1 MVILKELEQVGIW
14 KNIYRDFGYSF
25 MKIIKIMVK
34 YVKLTINILEN
45 V

>member
-1 MVILKELEQVGIW
+1 MMGDG

-25 MKIIKIMVK
+25 IKIIKIMVK
-34 YVKLTINILEN
+34 YVKLTIDILEN